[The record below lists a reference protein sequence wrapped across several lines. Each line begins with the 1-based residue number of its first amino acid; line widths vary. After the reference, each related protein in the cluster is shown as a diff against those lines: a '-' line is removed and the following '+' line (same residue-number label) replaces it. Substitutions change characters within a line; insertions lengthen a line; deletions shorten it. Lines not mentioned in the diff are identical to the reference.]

1 MNRRERLK
9 HKRRKNVF
17 IVLSTV
23 LILFFMAT
31 SWIIYEFKSKE
42 QQTVSA
48 PTKKKATTA
57 TKPKEKPT
65 TKKAEKPKEPEQ
77 VEEKP
82 KETIVNN
89 KEIDAYLKE
98 IGFSGS
104 ALVVRDGQIVIQKG
118 YLYANRDAKVLNTP
132 DTLYYI
138 GSSQKAIIA
147 AALLQ
152 LEEKGKI
159 NTNDP
164 VSKYLP
170 NFPNGNKILI
180 KNFLNHTSGIVGRPE
195 FSGTVTPEQLV
206 TGIEKRG
213 IKSQPGKWDYMD
225 ANYTI
230 AGYIVEKVS
239 GKPLA
244 TYLQENIFE
253 PAGMKHTGYF
263 QKDVDGGKNISTGYK
278 IDENGVYQSPKLV
291 DLTKLYGAGDISMST
306 TDMYLFD
313 KALMDKKI
321 ISEASFKKMFTPGSK
336 SNYGMGFY
344 VDPGSYN
351 SHGVVTGWDVSNS
364 MSHTGRTYVIL
375 FSNVQNKIAS
385 FGKVNNHVY
394 SLLNK

>member
-132 DTLYYI
+132 DTLYY
-138 GSSQKAIIA
+138 
-147 AALLQ
+147 
-152 LEEKGKI
+152 
-159 NTNDP
+159 
-164 VSKYLP
+164 
-170 NFPNGNKILI
+170 
-180 KNFLNHTSGIVGRPE
+180 
-195 FSGTVTPEQLV
+195 
-206 TGIEKRG
+206 
-213 IKSQPGKWDYMD
+213 
-225 ANYTI
+225 
-230 AGYIVEKVS
+230 
-239 GKPLA
+239 
-244 TYLQENIFE
+244 
-253 PAGMKHTGYF
+253 
-263 QKDVDGGKNISTGYK
+263 
-278 IDENGVYQSPKLV
+278 
-291 DLTKLYGAGDISMST
+291 
-306 TDMYLFD
+306 
-313 KALMDKKI
+313 
-321 ISEASFKKMFTPGSK
+321 
-336 SNYGMGFY
+336 
-344 VDPGSYN
+344 
-351 SHGVVTGWDVSNS
+351 
-364 MSHTGRTYVIL
+364 
-375 FSNVQNKIAS
+375 
-385 FGKVNNHVY
+385 
-394 SLLNK
+394 

>member
-1 MNRRERLK
+1 MNRRERRK
-9 HKRRKNVF
+9 RKRRKNMI

-31 SWIIYEFKSKE
+31 SWMVFEFKSKE

-48 PTKKKATTA
+48 PTKKKAATA
-57 TKPKEKPT
+57 TTPNEKPT
-65 TKKAEKPKEPEQ
+65 TKKAEKPKEPEN

-89 KEIDAYLKE
+89 KAIDTYLQE

-104 ALVVRDGQIVIQKG
+104 ALIIRDGQIIIQKG
-118 YLYANRDAKVLNTP
+118 YLFANRETQELNTP

-147 AALLQ
+147 TALLQ

-159 NTNDP
+159 STNDP
-164 VSKYLP
+164 ISKYLP
-170 NFPNGNKILI
+170 DFPNGNNILI
-180 KNFLNHTSGIVGRPE
+180 KNFLNHTSGIVGRPQV
-195 FSGTVTPEQLV
+195 SGNVTPEQLV
-206 TGIEKRG
+206 AAIEKRG
-213 IKSQPGKWDYMD
+213 IKSPPGKWDYLD

-230 AGYIVEKVS
+230 MAYLVEKVS
-239 GKPLA
+239 EKPLA
-244 TYLQENIFE
+244 VYLQENIFE
-253 PAGMKHTGYF
+253 PAKMKHTGYF

-278 IDENGVYQSPKLV
+278 IDENGVYQNPALV
-291 DLTKLYGAGDISMST
+291 NLTKLYGSGDISMST

-313 KALMDKKI
+313 KALMDKKL
-321 ISEASFKKMFTPGSK
+321 ISEASLKKMFTPGSK

-344 VDPGSYN
+344 ADPGSYN
-351 SHGVVTGWDVSNS
+351 SHGVLTGWDVSNS

-385 FGKVNNHVY
+385 FGKVNNHIY